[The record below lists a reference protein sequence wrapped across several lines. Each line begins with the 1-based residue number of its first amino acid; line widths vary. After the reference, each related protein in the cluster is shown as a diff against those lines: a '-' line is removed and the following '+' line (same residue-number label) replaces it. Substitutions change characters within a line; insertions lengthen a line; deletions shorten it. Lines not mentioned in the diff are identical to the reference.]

1 MPLFTL
7 PNFLRRPRSSH
18 PAPPERLHFHL
29 RKRLTSA
36 SGPLELDIELD
47 IARGES
53 LALLGPSGSGK
64 TSLLRLLAG
73 LQPAD
78 GGYIAAFGRI
88 WLDSACGIDRPP
100 RERRAGLVFQ
110 DYALFPNMSVLGNVR
125 FALPSGSP
133 ARRADEL
140 LERVG
145 LAGLA
150 NERPARLSGGQQQ
163 RLALARALA
172 AEPELLLLDEPL
184 SALDGTLR
192 RDLQDALAA
201 LRERQ
206 RTTLLLVT
214 HDPGEALRLCERA
227 VLLEA
232 GRVAADAPPARL
244 FGAGCPADAEQRL
257 TLAGRVLER
266 IAAADGSPLYRIE
279 AEGRTCLARAA
290 ERAGLEPGDSVLVSA
305 GDWLATPLHGLR

>member
-7 PNFLRRPRSSH
+7 PNFLRRPRSSR
-18 PAPPERLHFHL
+18 PVPPERLHFHL

-36 SGPLELDIELD
+36 NGPLELDIELD

-100 RERRAGLVFQ
+100 RER
-110 DYALFPNMSVLGNVR
+110 
-125 FALPSGSP
+125 
-133 ARRADEL
+133 
-140 LERVG
+140 
-145 LAGLA
+145 
-150 NERPARLSGGQQQ
+150 PARLPGSQQQ

-184 SALDGTLR
+184 SALAGPCASASAPPCCWSPTIRARPCACANARCCWRPAGSPPMR
-192 RDLQDALAA
+192 RRRGCSAPAA
-201 LRERQ
+201 L
-206 RTTLLLVT
+206 
-214 HDPGEALRLCERA
+214 PM
-227 VLLEA
+227 
-232 GRVAADAPPARL
+232 PN
-244 FGAGCPADAEQRL
+244 
-257 TLAGRVLER
+257 
-266 IAAADGSPLYRIE
+266 
-279 AEGRTCLARAA
+279 
-290 ERAGLEPGDSVLVSA
+290 SA
-305 GDWLATPLHGLR
+305 